1 MGIMSYMKNNRDG
14 TPLPDFGW
22 YERTVHGEYSNIE
35 YKCCL
40 DEMGESPEESA
51 DENCTNVLGPA
62 EDSNVNGLGPGEENN
77 ASIPVPSE
85 ESNAN
90 VPVPTAGNNAS
101 IPAPAEENNA
111 NIPVPSEENN
121 ANVPPPAEENNT
133 GVPAPA
139 AGNNANITGPTGGNY
154 MNIPEPNVQ
163 YDTPFYHIPGT
174 TPGLDGTWTSFITAP
189 LRPIIPCY
197 FCDSPQYGLIRF
209 LNAAAGYPPFL
220 IYINEQLIVDSLG
233 NGDMSEYGRV
243 SSELLTVT
251 VADANGYV
259 YTREQLKVPVDGAVT
274 AAVINTD
281 SGPDIMVITDA
292 HCNGGSST
300 GCFRVCNLSITN
312 RGINVLLNGG
322 VVVFLNVNYKE
333 VTSFQYIMTG
343 YYLVSVFD
351 SNAYDRSVLLNSNI
365 YVRGN
370 SSYTLYAFNW
380 GLTRNAIRILIVED
394 RRA

>member
-1 MGIMSYMKNNRDG
+1 MGIMSYMKDSRDG

-22 YERTVHGEYSNIE
+22 YERDVHAEYSNIE

-40 DEMGESPEESA
+40 GEMGAGPEEPG
-51 DENCTNVLGPA
+51 DKNCTDVLGPA
-62 EDSNVNGLGPGEENN
+62 EDSNTNEPG
-77 ASIPVPSE
+77 SE
-85 ESNAN
+85 R
-90 VPVPTAGNNAS
+90 
-101 IPAPAEENNA
+101 
-111 NIPVPSEENN
+111 ENN
-121 ANVPPPAEENNT
+121 ANVPNPTEENNT
-133 GVPAPA
+133 SVPAPPA
-139 AGNNANITGPTGGNY
+139 ENNVNITGPTGGNY

-281 SGPDIMVITDA
+281 SGA
-292 HCNGGSST
+292 
-300 GCFRVCNLSITN
+300 
-312 RGINVLLNGG
+312 
-322 VVVFLNVNYKE
+322 
-333 VTSFQYIMTG
+333 G
-343 YYLVSVFD
+343 YY
-351 SNAYDRSVLLNSNI
+351 
-365 YVRGN
+365 GN
-370 SSYTLYAFNW
+370 YGCTL
-380 GLTRNAIRILIVED
+380 
-394 RRA
+394 